1 MVEKITEKNIADIS
15 SYHLDEKINDKIK
28 KKIKKQ
34 MVVCGG
40 GYSMQLNIVGELK
53 KINAKQKNDFH
64 DVSANNS
71 LNASTTDFRQ
81 SLRMLQLL
89 HRKGRIEKK
98 GIINSNIIAQS
109 LQKKNYF
116 GVLSTEVTIDDIGN
130 GSNPG
135 KLSATNFLAQ
145 QKGAEQP
152 SSSTYSEKATVIP
165 GGNDFLARQKGAE
178 QPSSSTYSEKA
189 TVIPGGND
197 FLARQKGAEQP
208 SSSTYSEKA
217 TVISGGNDFLAQ
229 QKGRELF
236 SLSHHEKDVNRTEVN
251 PLVQQF
257 KRNEFSKN
265 VPETEFINSMKMKRV
280 ENNLRK
286 LSVIKN
292 FYRDGLL
299 SKLTDRD
306 IKNNVQSGS
315 FAHKAASFEYQFNRW
330 NGNHSVRVSVQ
341 TNDII
346 KFTPS
351 DEQTSSLLSKNIAN
365 LAGYHTKTIEPYN
378 RDEEQRG
385 QQRQPWASER
395 EDEA

>member
-1 MVEKITEKNIADIS
+1 M
-15 SYHLDEKINDKIK
+15 
-28 KKIKKQ
+28 
-34 MVVCGG
+34 
-40 GYSMQLNIVGELK
+40 
-53 KINAKQKNDFH
+53 
-64 DVSANNS
+64 
-71 LNASTTDFRQ
+71 
-81 SLRMLQLL
+81 
-89 HRKGRIEKK
+89 
-98 GIINSNIIAQS
+98 
-109 LQKKNYF
+109 
-116 GVLSTEVTIDDIGN
+116 
-130 GSNPG
+130 
-135 KLSATNFLAQ
+135 
-145 QKGAEQP
+145 
-152 SSSTYSEKATVIP
+152 
-165 GGNDFLARQKGAE
+165 
-178 QPSSSTYSEKA
+178 
-189 TVIPGGND
+189 
-197 FLARQKGAEQP
+197 
-208 SSSTYSEKA
+208 
-217 TVISGGNDFLAQ
+217 
-229 QKGRELF
+229 
-236 SLSHHEKDVNRTEVN
+236 NRTEVN

>member
-145 QKGAEQP
+145 
-152 SSSTYSEKATVIP
+152 
-165 GGNDFLARQKGAE
+165 QKGAE

>member
-1 MVEKITEKNIADIS
+1 M
-15 SYHLDEKINDKIK
+15 
-28 KKIKKQ
+28 
-34 MVVCGG
+34 
-40 GYSMQLNIVGELK
+40 
-53 KINAKQKNDFH
+53 
-64 DVSANNS
+64 
-71 LNASTTDFRQ
+71 
-81 SLRMLQLL
+81 
-89 HRKGRIEKK
+89 
-98 GIINSNIIAQS
+98 
-109 LQKKNYF
+109 
-116 GVLSTEVTIDDIGN
+116 LSTEVTIDDIGN

-135 KLSATNFLAQ
+135 KLSATN
-145 QKGAEQP
+145 
-152 SSSTYSEKATVIP
+152 
-165 GGNDFLARQKGAE
+165 
-178 QPSSSTYSEKA
+178 
-189 TVIPGGND
+189 
-197 FLARQKGAEQP
+197 
-208 SSSTYSEKA
+208 
-217 TVISGGNDFLAQ
+217 FLAQ

>member
-135 KLSATNFLAQ
+135 KLSATN
-145 QKGAEQP
+145 
-152 SSSTYSEKATVIP
+152 
-165 GGNDFLARQKGAE
+165 
-178 QPSSSTYSEKA
+178 
-189 TVIPGGND
+189 
-197 FLARQKGAEQP
+197 
-208 SSSTYSEKA
+208 
-217 TVISGGNDFLAQ
+217 FLAQ